1 MILIPLI
8 VSSVTIVFI
17 LLSPCIFKLI
27 FKTKNC
33 YGYGLGLC
41 CFILTVFINIVIL
54 IISTFIIFFGLKEKM
69 DYIKRDNINEII
81 NSLIEQSLLTI
92 IILFVTYSL
101 IKFIAFIML
110 FTFTKRLAN
119 QDYAY
124 KVIFTFISGYI
135 LLFIFPC
142 LIVLFLSVFDDKK
155 IIGVMITIVPFLL
168 LISGLILLNIL
179 YLSGAAIMLFL
190 YQKGKKNVVIISCV
204 ITFFGPIIAL
214 ILVYFTKRIE
224 FLYYPFGILYLASF
238 ILGIIFYCIYS
249 FSSEDINVYGQSFIQ
264 PQSPIQPY
272 PPY

>member
-8 VSSVTIVFI
+8 VSSVIIAFI
-17 LLSPCIFKLI
+17 LFSSCIFKLI

-41 CFILTVFINIVIL
+41 CFILTVFIITVIL
-54 IISTFIIFFGLKEKM
+54 IISTFIIIFGMKEKM
-69 DYIKRDNINEII
+69 DFIKRDNINEII
-81 NSLIEQSLLTI
+81 TSLIEQSLLTI
-92 IILFVTYSL
+92 IKLFITYFL

-119 QDYAY
+119 QQYAY
-124 KVIFTFISGYI
+124 NVIFTFISGYL

-142 LIVLFLSVFDDKK
+142 LIVLFLSIFDDKK
-155 IIGVMITIVPFLL
+155 ITGVMITIVPFLL
-168 LISGLILLNIL
+168 YIVKIILLNIL
-179 YLSGAAIMLFL
+179 CLIGAAIMLFI
-190 YQKGKKNVVIISCV
+190 YQKRKKNVIIISCI

-214 ILVYFTKRIE
+214 FLVYFTKRIE
-224 FLYYPFGILYLASF
+224 FLYYAYGILYLASF
-238 ILGIIFYCIYS
+238 LLGIIFYCIYAI
-249 FSSEDINVYGQSFIQ
+249 SSEEINVYGQSFIQ